1 VRQRDRLDPNVK
13 VFEPLDVEHELDLA
27 SDCHRYGLPGTIE
40 VGDNANACRSGIMS
54 CGAFDYLFAAL
65 VSEFTNARLKVDVLL
80 LAQRRQ
86 PIVLRAFLNKYF
98 QMIVW
103 QDDRRVDLELR
114 DFEFRQL
121 VFDFKISDP
130 VDDVD
135 RRISGFHR
143 VVDDRLD
150 SAAIVEVVGRN

>member
-1 VRQRDRLDPNVK
+1 
-13 VFEPLDVEHELDLA
+13 
-27 SDCHRYGLPGTIE
+27 
-40 VGDNANACRSGIMS
+40 MS